1 MRKNDPLKN
10 DPKDTSMTK
19 FYALIA
25 ACMVFAPVAIMA
37 LSQAAQIVA

>member
-1 MRKNDPLKN
+1 MRKNDSKA
-10 DPKDTSMTK
+10 TSMTK
-19 FYALIA
+19 LYALLA

>member
-1 MRKNDPLKN
+1 MRNPRKNDPKVT
-10 DPKDTSMTK
+10 PMTK

-37 LSQAAQIVA
+37 LNQAAQIVA